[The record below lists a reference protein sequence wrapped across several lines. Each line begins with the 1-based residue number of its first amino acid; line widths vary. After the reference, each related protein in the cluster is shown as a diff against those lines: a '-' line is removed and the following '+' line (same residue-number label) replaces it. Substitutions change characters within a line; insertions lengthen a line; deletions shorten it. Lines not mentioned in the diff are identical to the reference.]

1 MDTHNTPGDPPE
13 KAVTIDQVIAANM
26 RYWRREARM
35 TQEELGKLIG
45 QSDANV
51 SALERSA
58 DDNREKRRFDAQAIT
73 EIALALG
80 VPIPALFLP
89 PADDRAAA
97 EYIFTTADGRSHGM
111 AAIVEHGARRTRTA
125 TPTSPTS
132 TGTVTT
138 ARPSPTSPATGP
150 RPWPGSC
157 KPQRCPGKWRT
168 SREGCGN
175 AAPNCSG
182 QPPSSNDLAAAI
194 DRAAAQ

>member
-1 MDTHNTPGDPPE
+1 MDTHNAPGDPPE

-111 AAIVEHGARRTRTA
+111 AAIVEHLGVPDPDSDSHLTDLYRDRYNSAALTYLPGDWAAAVARFLQAAAMPGEMADQSRRLRERRAELLRTA
-125 TPTSPTS
+125 
-132 TGTVTT
+132 
-138 ARPSPTSPATGP
+138 A
-150 RPWPGSC
+150 
-157 KPQRCPGKWRT
+157 
-168 SREGCGN
+168 ELD
-175 AAPNCSG
+175 
-182 QPPSSNDLAAAI
+182 DLAAAI